1 MLRRQV
7 KLTFSKGNKKMPGYQ
22 SSGTEALQAL
32 AKEAKDKKTEQATDE
47 LKKFEELKQKEQ
59 KERSAAT
66 RRMVEA
72 FSDCG

>member
-1 MLRRQV
+1 
-7 KLTFSKGNKKMPGYQ
+7 MPGYQ

-47 LKKFEELKQKEQ
+47 LKKFEELKQKE
-59 KERSAAT
+59 RSEAT
-66 RRMVEA
+66 RRMIEA

>member
-1 MLRRQV
+1 
-7 KLTFSKGNKKMPGYQ
+7 MPGYQ

-32 AKEAKDKKTEQATDE
+32 AQEAKENKQTQATDE
-47 LKKFEELKQKEQ
+47 LKKFEATKLKEKQE
-59 KERSAAT
+59 AT

>member
-32 AKEAKDKKTEQATDE
+32 AKEAKEKKQAQATDE
-47 LKKFEELKQKEQ
+47 LKKFEALKLKE
-59 KERSAAT
+59 KSEDT

>member
-1 MLRRQV
+1 
-7 KLTFSKGNKKMPGYQ
+7 MPGYQ

-32 AKEAKDKKTEQATDE
+32 AKEAKEKKQAQATDE
-47 LKKFEELKQKEQ
+47 LKKFEATKLKEKQE
-59 KERSAAT
+59 AT

>member
-1 MLRRQV
+1 MSVETKIDWNELD
-7 KLTFSKGNKKMPGYQ
+7 
-22 SSGTEALQAL
+22 
-32 AKEAKDKKTEQATDE
+32 KEAKEDTSKQATDE

-59 KERSAAT
+59 KERSEAT

>member
-1 MLRRQV
+1 MSVETKIDWNELD
-7 KLTFSKGNKKMPGYQ
+7 K
-22 SSGTEALQAL
+22 EANED
-32 AKEAKDKKTEQATDE
+32 KEAKEKQATDE

>member
-1 MLRRQV
+1 
-7 KLTFSKGNKKMPGYQ
+7 MPGYQ

-32 AKEAKDKKTEQATDE
+32 AKEAKEKKQAQATDE
-47 LKKFEELKQKEQ
+47 LKKFEALKLKE
-59 KERSAAT
+59 KSEAT

>member
-1 MLRRQV
+1 
-7 KLTFSKGNKKMPGYQ
+7 MPGYQ
-22 SSGTEALQAL
+22 SSGTGALEAL

-47 LKKFEELKQKEQ
+47 LKKFEELKQKE
-59 KERSAAT
+59 RSEAT

>member
-32 AKEAKDKKTEQATDE
+32 AKEAKEKKQAQATDE
-47 LKKFEELKQKEQ
+47 LKKFEATKLKEKQE
-59 KERSAAT
+59 AT

>member
-1 MLRRQV
+1 
-7 KLTFSKGNKKMPGYQ
+7 MPGYQ

-47 LKKFEELKQKEQ
+47 LKKFEEIKLKEKSE
-59 KERSAAT
+59 AT